1 MSHRR
6 WHTHT
11 HTHFNHFVSCQ
22 ERNVSQPRSPLIP
35 VIPSLIRLPL
45 CLPSGSVLPLFPFLS
60 PFLSSSFFFFFFKFK
75 HTHPLPPTYTGLF
88 SLASS
93 FSRMEMLLL
102 LPDGAGLQEC
112 LLFHCNTLFPAHRA
126 VIIAIRPV
134 CPNLATRERTV
145 CV

>member
-60 PFLSSSFFFFFFKFK
+60 PFLSSSFFFFFFNLNTLTLSLP
-75 HTHPLPPTYTGLF
+75 HTLVSSRWPRLFPEWKCCCCCQTEQDCRNACCFTVTHCFLLTGL
-88 SLASS
+88 
-93 FSRMEMLLL
+93 
-102 LPDGAGLQEC
+102 
-112 LLFHCNTLFPAHRA
+112 
-126 VIIAIRPV
+126 
-134 CPNLATRERTV
+134 
-145 CV
+145 